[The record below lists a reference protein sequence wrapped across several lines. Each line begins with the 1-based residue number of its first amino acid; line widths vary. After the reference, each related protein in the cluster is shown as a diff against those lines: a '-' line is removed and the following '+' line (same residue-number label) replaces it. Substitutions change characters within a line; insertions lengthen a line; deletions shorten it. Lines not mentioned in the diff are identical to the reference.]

1 MNPLG
6 IKLFL
11 SFSFVMSS
19 HFPSGPTAIVLSGGG
34 ARGAYEAG
42 VLSYIFGEFA
52 KRHGLPSFKVI
63 CGTSVGAI
71 NGAYLASV
79 SHEPTQGIEKL
90 REIWSQLELEHVI
103 GFGFSQVVELP
114 RVLLGGRKGVGI
126 LDVTPLVKLAQRHM
140 RWGNIA
146 RNLRRKY
153 IDALTIS
160 ATHVATGR
168 PWLFVDR
175 APHVEL
181 PSHLPPTLVLRPCR
195 IGPEHV
201 LASAAIP
208 ILFPPVSIRGQL
220 FVDGGL
226 RLNTPIA
233 PAIHLGARR
242 IFVIALTSPS
252 ASGKPAFDPGIFP
265 GAPFLVGKILNAF
278 LLDPVIT
285 EFYEIERFNRLLEDG
300 IHAFGSDFVE
310 RLSAQAKAEGRPPY
324 QRVWAISIAP
334 SADIGMLAASYLRA
348 HRARFG
354 KALGRQLLRLLDLG
368 ESVDSDLVSYLL
380 FDGGFAK
387 QLIELGKEDAK
398 KKEEEM
404 ARFFFD

>member
-1 MNPLG
+1 
-6 IKLFL
+6 
-11 SFSFVMSS
+11 
-19 HFPSGPTAIVLSGGG
+19 
-34 ARGAYEAG
+34 
-42 VLSYIFGEFA
+42 
-52 KRHGLPSFKVI
+52 
-63 CGTSVGAI
+63 
-71 NGAYLASV
+71 
-79 SHEPTQGIEKL
+79 
-90 REIWSQLELEHVI
+90 
-103 GFGFSQVVELP
+103 
-114 RVLLGGRKGVGI
+114 
-126 LDVTPLVKLAQRHM
+126 
-140 RWGNIA
+140 
-146 RNLRRKY
+146 
-153 IDALTIS
+153 
-160 ATHVATGR
+160 
-168 PWLFVDR
+168 
-175 APHVEL
+175 
-181 PSHLPPTLVLRPCR
+181 HLPPTLVLRPCR

-252 ASGKPAFDPGIFP
+252 ASGKPAFDPGVFP